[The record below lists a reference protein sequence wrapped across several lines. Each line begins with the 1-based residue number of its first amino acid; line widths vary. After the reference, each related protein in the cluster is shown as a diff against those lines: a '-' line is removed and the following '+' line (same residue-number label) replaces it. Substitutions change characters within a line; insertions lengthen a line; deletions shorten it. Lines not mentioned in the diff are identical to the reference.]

1 MILLALFVPFVWYFY
16 PETSG
21 LSLEEVDNLFLPADQ
36 QVRKLSFSTQN
47 GRVVRSDGA
56 SSEDDKVGASEVMVE
71 KV

>member
-21 LSLEEVDNLFLPADQ
+21 LSLEEIDNLFLPADQ
-36 QVRKLSFSTQN
+36 QVRKLSFSTKDGQ
-47 GRVVRSDGA
+47 VVRSDGA
-56 SSEDDKVGASEVMVE
+56 SSDDDKVHNSEMVE

>member
-21 LSLEEVDNLFLPADQ
+21 LSLEEIDNLFLPADQ
-36 QVRKLSFSTQN
+36 QVRKLSFSAED
-47 GRVVRSDGA
+47 GRIIRDGGA
-56 SSEDDKVGASEVMVE
+56 SSDDDKAHPSEMVE